1 MRVKKEDEINNF
13 AQIKFV
19 FASKLMTWTSWLLV
33 EGYYCKI
40 SRFPPYLTT
49 LLNKILKYSAK
60 HYTLSPTKTKQKE
73 HK

>member
-33 EGYYCKI
+33 EGYYRPAVHQNLELCSIK
-40 SRFPPYLTT
+40 L
-49 LLNKILKYSAK
+49 
-60 HYTLSPTKTKQKE
+60 
-73 HK
+73 